1 MTRPESILNLRY
13 GISGDRMLG
22 AHPPVTIESSGSEQ
36 DLLFKSALVLQ
47 RPVLDPCLAVG
58 FLPLSSEGLRVG
70 QLITMKWRIERLN
83 NLQENEDF
91 KCNVSHEIIPDSMNK
106 VALEIP
112 HFCMSASFV
121 QKFGRMNQPF
131 SPFD

>member
-1 MTRPESILNLRY
+1 MTSPESILNIRY

-22 AHPPVTIESSGSEQ
+22 AHLPVIIESSGTEDAKQ

-58 FLPLSSEGLRVG
+58 FLPLPSEGLRVG

-83 NLQENEDF
+83 NLQENEDS
-91 KCNVSHEIIPDSMNK
+91 KCNVSLVIELS
-106 VALEIP
+106 
-112 HFCMSASFV
+112 
-121 QKFGRMNQPF
+121 
-131 SPFD
+131 